1 MNDQQKVKGFS
12 KYTLIEI
19 VFFIVFFFLF
29 PIFTDIEYKLKE
41 NPCEQCDQEFFNIV
55 IHRLV
60 FGLFQIFP
68 FIVLYKVLLHKLLL
82 KKKYGWFLG
91 AYIVFLFGLD
101 LYIVYVEYWT
111 ISQMSFLP
119 GNISTDA
126 ARWFKIKNFFH
137 FSIIYII
144 NQTLVFTALAYFI
157 NYAKQEARMNALK
170 QAKLQADLNYLKAQV
185 QPHFFFNTLNNIYSL
200 ALQRSAETAPLVA
213 RLSDMM
219 RYVIYDTVNQKV
231 SLQKEI
237 DFLKTYV
244 DVESVRYNK
253 NIRISFDTQ
262 GINEKARIEPLLLL
276 PLIENMF
283 KHGVQH
289 EMGSGFVEIVI
300 CVTGNELTLQA
311 RNSKPS
317 VIMQQTDS
325 KGLGLD
331 NVNKRLEL
339 LYPGKY
345 KLAIQE
351 DASYYEVLLT
361 LQLN

>member
-1 MNDQQKVKGFS
+1 
-12 KYTLIEI
+12 
-19 VFFIVFFFLF
+19 
-29 PIFTDIEYKLKE
+29 
-41 NPCEQCDQEFFNIV
+41 
-55 IHRLV
+55 
-60 FGLFQIFP
+60 
-68 FIVLYKVLLHKLLL
+68 
-82 KKKYGWFLG
+82 
-91 AYIVFLFGLD
+91 
-101 LYIVYVEYWT
+101 
-111 ISQMSFLP
+111 MSFLA